1 MHGGGPYLRST
12 VRAPKTWAE
21 ALLLGKEAKE
31 RGEKRKRG
39 RESEIYIRKER
50 KRERERER
58 RVKERCR
65 VEEREREVVKARE
78 YNIETGL

>member
-39 RESEIYIRKER
+39 RESESESEIYIRKER
-50 KRERERER
+50 KKERERE
-58 RVKERCR
+58 E
-65 VEEREREVVKARE
+65 
-78 YNIETGL
+78 

>member
-1 MHGGGPYLRST
+1 MEGGPYLRST
-12 VRAPKTWAE
+12 VRARKTWAE

-39 RESEIYIRKER
+39 RESESEIYIRKER
-50 KRERERER
+50 KKERERER

-65 VEEREREVVKARE
+65 VEEREKS
-78 YNIETGL
+78 